1 MRVRAAVRR
10 LCDSCRVVI
19 RRKRVFI
26 VCKANPKVSIC
37 SFHGCKLPVC
47 YVQWP
52 AECNSPLNYSTYGM

>member
-37 SFHGCKLPVC
+37 SLDSVLVTVAG
-47 YVQWP
+47 Q
-52 AECNSPLNYSTYGM
+52 MR